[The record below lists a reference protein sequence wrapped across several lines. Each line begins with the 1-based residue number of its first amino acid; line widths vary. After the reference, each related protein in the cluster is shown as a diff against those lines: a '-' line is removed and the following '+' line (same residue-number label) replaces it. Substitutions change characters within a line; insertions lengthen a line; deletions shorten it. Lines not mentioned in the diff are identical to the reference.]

1 MVQKGELQKRM
12 STIPQNEQEC
22 LQDALRRVNE
32 WLNVLEGRITA
43 LLSNNNPEDMKPG
56 EREQAACRH
65 FTLMLRLLQLR
76 QEYAQASP
84 SPGEQALLDA
94 LLHSMDDE

>member
-1 MVQKGELQKRM
+1 MTAL
-12 STIPQNEQEC
+12 PQNEQEC
-22 LQDALRRVNE
+22 QQDALRRINQ
-32 WLNVLEGRITA
+32 WLSVLEERITA
-43 LLSNNNPEDMKPG
+43 LLSNNDPESMKPS

-76 QEYAQASP
+76 QQYAQASP

-94 LLHSMDDE
+94 LLHSMDEE